1 MTCWRSQAAVA
12 RLVDAFEPSV
22 DLALGLVLG
31 HAIALLESAAELAA
45 LAFDYVEVVV
55 AELPPLLLN
64 LALERLPTA
73 FDTIPIHRWLLRM
86 LEMAGKP
93 GARAK
98 VPMRV
103 AGHVGGEKTAS
114 PRQKRRGRSRP
125 NPSTTPL
132 DNRPSTGRG
141 KWAAGYSSNA

>member
-1 MTCWRSQAAVA
+1 MTCCRSQAAVA
-12 RLVDAFEPSV
+12 RLVHAFEPSV

-31 HAIALLESAAELAA
+31 YAIALLESAAELPA

-64 LALERLPTA
+64 LALERVPTA
-73 FDTIPIHRWLLRM
+73 FDTIPIHHLLLPM

-103 AGHVGGEKTAS
+103 PGTSAEK
-114 PRQKRRGRSRP
+114 RP
-125 NPSTTPL
+125 HPA
-132 DNRPSTGRG
+132 DKKDG
-141 KWAAGYSSNA
+141 A